1 MLVLSRKRNEVIH
14 LHASDGL
21 VAVMVSDI
29 RGDRV
34 KLGFEAPAAVNI
46 VRKELEGSLAPQPR
60 EAHGEKK

>member
-14 LHASDGL
+14 LHTSDGL

-34 KLGFEAPAAVNI
+34 NLGFEAPAAVNI
-46 VRKELEGSLAPQPR
+46 VRKELEGSPAPQPR
-60 EAHGEKK
+60 EAHGEKT